1 MRKMGRRICGGL
13 ALLATAASAEDM
25 PQAVGRISYSD
36 VLQPGA
42 AICSGVLVAP
52 GLVLTAGHCVRGAVG
67 DPAVLRFDAGWTD
80 GTPARRRGRAVIL
93 ATEAL
98 SAGLAG
104 LPQDVALVVL
114 DAPFAPDEATPLPIA
129 AAPADDFT
137 LHAFAR
143 TAPDQPRPAVLC
155 DLRATIPA
163 VRAPDSGEPDLPGS
177 DLGGPDFPGLG
188 LLGLGCPVVS
198 GNSGAPLLQADGTG
212 WQIAAIMVASG
223 RGPVQAWAA
232 RIPEILLTRILQR
245 VAGSNGDV
253 AQPAPTP

>member
-1 MRKMGRRICGGL
+1 MRKIGWGLCGGL
-13 ALLATAASAEDM
+13 ALLATVASAEDM

-52 GLVLTAGHCVRGAVG
+52 GLVLTARHCVRGAVG

-98 SAGLAG
+98 PTGLAD

-114 DAPFAPDEATPLPIA
+114 DAAFAPDEATPLPIA
-129 AAPADDFT
+129 AAPADEFT

-143 TAPDQPRPAVLC
+143 TTPDQPTPAVPC
-155 DLRATIPA
+155 DLLATIPA
-163 VRAPDSGEPDLPGS
+163 VRAQGSGAPDSGAP
-177 DLGGPDFPGLG
+177 DLGGADFPGPG

-198 GNSGAPLLQADGTG
+198 GNSGAPLLQAGETG

-223 RGPVQAWAA
+223 QGPVQAWAA
-232 RIPEILLTRILQR
+232 QIPETLRTQIPLW
-245 VAGSNGDV
+245 VE
-253 AQPAPTP
+253 

>member
-80 GTPARRRGRAVIL
+80 GTPARRRGRTVIL
-93 ATEAL
+93 ATETL
-98 SAGLAG
+98 PTGLAG
-104 LPQDVALVVL
+104 LPQDVALIVL
-114 DAPFAPDEATPLPIA
+114 DAAFAPDEATPLPID

-163 VRAPDSGEPDLPGS
+163 VRAHGSREPDSGMPDLPGS

-232 RIPEILLTRILQR
+232 LPPASLLTQIPPQ
-245 VAGSNGDV
+245 
-253 AQPAPTP
+253 TE